1 MNDLHT
7 VTENMKYTMTIKEFV
22 QNFAEQ
28 FDETE
33 LAVFTPDTKFRDLE
47 EWSSFLALA
56 IMAMIKSEYD
66 VAITADEMRSAN
78 TIQELFDTV
87 QKHL

>member
-1 MNDLHT
+1 MEIN
-7 VTENMKYTMTIKEFV
+7 EFV

-28 FDETE
+28 FDD
-33 LAVFTPDTKFRDLE
+33 TPIEEFAAQTHFRDLD

-56 IMAMIKSEYD
+56 IMAMVKSEYD
-66 VAITADEMRSAN
+66 VAITADEMRKAN
-78 TIQELFDTV
+78 TIQELYETV

>member
-1 MNDLHT
+1 MD
-7 VTENMKYTMTIKEFV
+7 IQEFIE
-22 QNFAEQ
+22 NFANQ

-33 LAVFTPDTKFRDLE
+33 IEVFKAETAFRDLE
-47 EWSSFLALA
+47 EWSSFLALG

-66 VAITADEMRSAN
+66 VAITADEMRNAS

-87 QKHL
+87 NSHLK

>member
-1 MNDLHT
+1 MEIN
-7 VTENMKYTMTIKEFV
+7 EFV
-22 QNFAEQ
+22 KNFAEQ

-33 LAVFTPDTKFRDLE
+33 LDVFTPKTKFREIE

-66 VAITADEMRSAN
+66 VAITAEEMRSAN
-78 TIQELFDTV
+78 TIQELFDSV
-87 QKHL
+87 QKYL